1 MTSNLQ
7 NFSDTARNP
16 SLINLTKNG
25 LVDSYEAVQDNAVK
39 RLLPRQQ
46 LGDMGRKINGILYID
61 RKMMKWNDIFCT
73 LFSLK
78 AP

>member
-46 LGDMGRKINGILYID
+46 LGDMGRKISGFLYID
-61 RKMMKWNDIFCT
+61 HKMMK
-73 LFSLK
+73 
-78 AP
+78 